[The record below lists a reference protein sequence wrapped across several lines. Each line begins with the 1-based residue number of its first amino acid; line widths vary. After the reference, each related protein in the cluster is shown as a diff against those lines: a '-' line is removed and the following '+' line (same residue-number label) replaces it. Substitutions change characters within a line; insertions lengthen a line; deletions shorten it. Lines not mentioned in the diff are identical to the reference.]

1 MKKLKLIT
9 IVATLLCITVTGC
22 RNSANTDG
30 VVYSALSTETN
41 NTGNVTFN
49 TDDSNVTFSDADTK
63 KIEDFP
69 YYYKEDYHNEFGDS
83 SIDING
89 NLVVCLSMIE
99 SRYKEIEIPPDMFL
113 INHQELCKN
122 GSESLNSAQIAGF
135 IQSIGLG
142 CVEDTFKL
150 KTASDSIKT
159 LHGCILV
166 YIPHNSIYGK
176 GGSYLLI
183 TGIEGQNFIVHDA
196 SKVSQDKNKLE
207 ASDGDIIYD
216 STELTAVASKSSKM
230 WIIY

>member
-1 MKKLKLIT
+1 MEKAKLI
-9 IVATLLCITVTGC
+9 IIIAVSLCITATGC
-22 RNSANTDG
+22 GNSATTDDI
-30 VVYSALSTETN
+30 VHSVLSTETN
-41 NTGNVTFN
+41 KTGYVTFD
-49 TDDSNVTFSDADTK
+49 TDDSTVTFSDANTK

-69 YYYKEDYHNEFGDS
+69 YYYKEDYHNDFGDS

-99 SRYKEIEIPPDMFL
+99 SRYKEIEIPPDIFL
-113 INHQELCKN
+113 TNHPELCKD
-122 GSESLNSAQIAGF
+122 GSESLNSVQIAGF

-142 CVEDTFKL
+142 CVEDIFKL

-166 YIPHNSIYGK
+166 YIPHNSVYGK

-196 SKVSQDKNKLE
+196 SRASQEKNKLE
-207 ASDGDIIYD
+207 ISDGNIIYD
-216 STELTAVASKSSKM
+216 ATELTAVASKSSKM